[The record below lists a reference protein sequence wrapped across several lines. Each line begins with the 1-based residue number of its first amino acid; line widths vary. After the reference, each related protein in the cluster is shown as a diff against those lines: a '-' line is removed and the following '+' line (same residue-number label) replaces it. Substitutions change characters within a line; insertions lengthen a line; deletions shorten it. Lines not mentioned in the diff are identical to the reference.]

1 MADEGFF
8 NLLPDTN
15 IVDEKIKQRSKTY
28 KFNMESKSIKGKI
41 DDKESV
47 IQAIML
53 RLMTDAKVYQI
64 FSDTYGLAVNDIIGL
79 PRIIVSAEI
88 ERRIKETLLQD
99 DRINSICDF
108 SLTPDEDVAIVKFTV
123 NTIYGI
129 TTVERGYSI

>member
-53 RLMTDAKVYQI
+53 RLMTDAKV
-64 FSDTYGLAVNDIIGL
+64 
-79 PRIIVSAEI
+79 
-88 ERRIKETLLQD
+88 
-99 DRINSICDF
+99 
-108 SLTPDEDVAIVKFTV
+108 
-123 NTIYGI
+123 
-129 TTVERGYSI
+129 

>member
-1 MADEGFF
+1 
-8 NLLPDTN
+8 
-15 IVDEKIKQRSKTY
+15 
-28 KFNMESKSIKGKI
+28 
-41 DDKESV
+41 
-47 IQAIML
+47 
-53 RLMTDAKVYQI
+53 DAKVYQI

-123 NTIYGI
+123 NTIYGT
-129 TTVERGYSI
+129 TTVERGYSL